1 MVDKHYIY
9 KLNHGIQREH
19 VTYKTRFGIHVA
31 ADLFFPKGMDLD
43 AKHPGIVVGSPYE
56 GVKEQGAGVWA
67 NELVM
72 RGFVMLAF
80 DYSFNGES
88 GGAYRHMSSPEVFTE
103 DFSAAIDYLGTR
115 SYIDKDKLG
124 AIGLSDGGSFALAA
138 AQVDVRIK
146 AICTASLADISARDD
161 LYTPEERQRKL
172 QEIAEQ
178 RWEDFESDHPAF
190 QPIFPEVP
198 GNVVVE
204 GPTPLDTEFNEFYG
218 TKRGFHPSATGG
230 FTVTSEAAF
239 MNETLLDHLDDISPR
254 YVLMLAG
261 ENGLLRPLTEDIF
274 AQLTTPNKE
283 LIIVP
288 NARHIDLYDDIQ
300 KIPFYEVEGFFKKAF
315 GI

>member
-1 MVDKHYIY
+1 MSEKHYIY
-9 KLNHGIQREH
+9 ELNHGIMREH

-43 AKHPGIVVGSPYE
+43 KKHPGLVIGSPYE

-67 NELVM
+67 NELVP
-72 RGFVMLAF
+72 RGFVVLAF

-88 GGAYRHMSSPEVFTE
+88 GGAYRHMSSPEIFTE

-115 SYIDKDKLG
+115 SYINKEQLG
-124 AIGLSDGGSFALAA
+124 AIGLSGGGSFALAA
-138 AQVDVRIK
+138 AQVDIRIK
-146 AICTASLADISARDD
+146 AICTASIADISARDD
-161 LYTPEERQRKL
+161 FYSPEERQAVLKR
-172 QEIAEQ
+172 IAEQ
-178 RWEDFESDHPAF
+178 RWEDFESDHPEYI
-190 QPIFPEVP
+190 PIFPEAPSSEVA
-198 GNVVVE
+198 E
-204 GPTPLDTEFNEFYG
+204 GRTPLDTEFNEFYG
-218 TKRGFHPSATGG
+218 TDRGFHPNARGG

-254 YVLMLAG
+254 HVLMLAG
-261 ENGLLRPLTEDIF
+261 ENGLLKELSEDIYN
-274 AQLTTPNKE
+274 QLSTPNKE

-288 NARHIDLYDDIQ
+288 GARHIDLYDDVT